1 MFSTR
6 RLRVVAGL
14 AVAALMAVV
23 VASAGTSATNQTT
36 TVVIW
41 ADADRVPA
49 VTQVAN
55 AWGASKGVA
64 VQVVQK
70 DFGQI
75 RSQLTTVAVETAPDV
90 IVGAHDWVGEL
101 SANGSVLPLSPSVA
115 TKKQFPA
122 YALNSFSYGT
132 AIKKLYGAPVAL
144 ENVALFTN
152 TKLAKVPTS
161 FADLEKQALAAKKK
175 TKAQVGLAVQQ
186 GAGGDAY
193 HMYPFFS
200 GLGGY
205 IFGTNKAGNLDP
217 SDICVAN
224 AKFLKNASL
233 IDKWNKEGLVRS
245 QVQWDTARDLFTK
258 GKVAYY
264 ITGPWFLSDI
274 QKSGVKYAISGFPQ
288 IVPGLKSTPFLGVQG
303 FMVTKFAA
311 AHGVESLAK
320 DLVASYMMRP
330 ASQLALALANGRF
343 PANVV
348 AGKQVKDA
356 DLRAFGKASVGGVPM
371 PNIPQMASV
380 WQDLGA
386 AWVRST
392 KGAGAIP
399 ARRSF
404 IGAQKSIA
412 QKIG

>member
-1 MFSTR
+1 VAS
-6 RLRVVAGL
+6 VVAV
-14 AVAALMAVV
+14 VA
-23 VASAGTSATNQTT
+23 ASAGTSATGQTGR
-36 TVVIW
+36 VVIW

-55 AWGASKGVA
+55 AWAQTKGVT

-70 DFGQI
+70 QMGPI
-75 RSQLTTVAVETAPDV
+75 RQEIATVAVDTAPDI

-101 SANGSVLPLSPSVA
+101 SANGSVLPLSPSAA
-115 TKKQFPA
+115 TRRQFPA

-144 ENVALFTN
+144 ENIALVTN
-152 TKLAKVPTS
+152 TRLAKVPKT
-161 FADLEKQALAAKKK
+161 FAELERNALAAKKR

-186 GAGGDAY
+186 GQGDAY

-205 IFGTNKAGNLDP
+205 IFGQNKAGNLDP
-217 SDICVAN
+217 SDIGVAN
-224 AKFLKNASL
+224 ARFLKNAAL
-233 IDKWNKEGLVRS
+233 IDKWNKEGLIRS
-245 QVQWDTARDLFTK
+245 QVNDSIAKDLFLK
-258 GKVAYY
+258 GRVAYWV
-264 ITGPWFLSDI
+264 TGPWFLADI
-274 QKSGVKYAISGFPQ
+274 RKSGVRYGISAFPQ
-288 IVPGLKSTPFLGVQG
+288 IVPGIRSVPFLGVQG
-303 FMVTKFAA
+303 FMVTKYSAS
-311 AHGVESLAK
+311 HGVESLAK
-320 DLVASYMMRP
+320 DLVANYMMQP
-330 ASQLALALANGRF
+330 ASQLRLALANDRF
-343 PANVV
+343 PANTR
-348 AGKQVKDA
+348 AAAQVRDKD
-356 DLRAFGKASVGGVPM
+356 LKAFGSASVGGVPM

-392 KGAGAIP
+392 KGSGSIP
-399 ARRSF
+399 ARKSF

>member
-14 AVAALMAVV
+14 AVSALVAVV
-23 VASAGTSATNQTT
+23 AVSTGTSATSQSPK
-36 TVVIW
+36 VVIW

-55 AWGASKGVA
+55 AWARRQGVT

-70 DFGQI
+70 QSGPI
-75 RSQLTTVAVETAPDV
+75 RQEVSTVAVENAPDV

-101 SANGSVLPLSPSVA
+101 SGNGSIIPISPSAA

-122 YALNSFSYGT
+122 YALNAFSYGT
-132 AIKKLYGAPVAL
+132 AIKKLYGAPTAL
-144 ENVALFTN
+144 ENIALVTN

-161 FADLEKQALAAKKK
+161 FADLEKRALAAKKK
-175 TKAQVGLAVQQ
+175 TKSQVGIAVQQ
-186 GAGGDAY
+186 GQGDAY

-205 IFGTNKAGNLDP
+205 VFGANKAGNLDP
-217 SDICVAN
+217 SDIGLAN
-224 AKFLKNASL
+224 PRFLKNAPL
-233 IDKWNKEGLVRS
+233 IDKWNKEGLIRS
-245 QVQWDTARDLFTK
+245 QVNDSIAKDLFLK

-264 ITGPWFLSDI
+264 ITGPWFLADI
-274 QKSGVKYAISGFPQ
+274 RKSGVPYAVSAFPQ
-288 IVPGLKSTPFLGVQG
+288 IVPGIKSAPFLGVG
-303 FMVTKFAA
+303 GMMVTKYSS

-320 DLVASYMMRP
+320 DLVANYMMQP
-330 ASQLALALANGRF
+330 AAQLTLATANDRS
-343 PANVV
+343 PANLKALV
-348 AGKQVKDA
+348 QIKDK
-356 DLRAFGKASVGGVPM
+356 DLKAFGAASAGGVPM

-392 KGAGAIP
+392 KGANSTP
-399 ARRSF
+399 ARKSF
-404 IGAQKSIA
+404 IAAQKSIA

>member
-1 MFSTR
+1 MLSSR
-6 RLRVVAGL
+6 SLRALAGLVLGVLVAVVA
-14 AVAALMAVV
+14 
-23 VASAGTSATNQTT
+23 ASAGTSATSQTPKI
-36 TVVIW
+36 VIW

-49 VTQVAN
+49 ITQVAN
-55 AWGASKGVA
+55 AWAASKGVT

-70 DFGQI
+70 QQGPI
-75 RSQLTTVAVETAPDV
+75 RQEVSTVAVENAPDV

-101 SANGSVLPLSPSVA
+101 SGNGSIVPLSPSAA
-115 TKKQFPA
+115 TKKQFPS
-122 YALNSFSYGT
+122 YALNAFSYGT

-144 ENVALFTN
+144 ENIALITN

-161 FADLEKQALAAKKK
+161 FADLEKQALATKKK
-175 TKAQVGLAVQQ
+175 TKTQVGLAVQQ
-186 GAGGDAY
+186 GQGDPY

-217 SDICVAN
+217 SDIGIAN
-224 AKFLKNASL
+224 PKFLKNAPL
-233 IDKWNKEGLVRS
+233 IDKWNKEGLIRS
-245 QVQWDTARDLFTK
+245 QVNESIAKDLFLK

-264 ITGPWFLSDI
+264 VTGPWFLADI
-274 QKSGVKYAISGFPQ
+274 RKSGVPYAVSAFPT
-288 IVPGLKSTPFLGVQG
+288 IVPGIKSAPFLGVQG
-303 FMVTKFAA
+303 YMVTKYAS

-320 DLVASYMMRP
+320 DLVANYMMQP
-330 ASQLALALANGRF
+330 AAQTTLALANDRS
-343 PANVV
+343 PANLK
-348 AGKQVKDA
+348 ALAQVKDK
-356 DLRAFGKASVGGVPM
+356 DLKAFGAASAGGVPM

-392 KGAGAIP
+392 KGGGSIP
-399 ARRSF
+399 ARKSF
-404 IGAQKSIA
+404 IGAKKSIA

>member
-1 MFSTR
+1 M
-6 RLRVVAGL
+6 
-14 AVAALMAVV
+14 AVAA
-23 VASAGTSATNQTT
+23 ASAGTSGSNQSTK
-36 TVVIW
+36 VVIW
-41 ADADRVPA
+41 ADADRVAA

-55 AWGASKGVA
+55 AWAASKGVT

-75 RSQLTTVAVETAPDV
+75 RSQLTTVAADTAPDV

-101 SANGSVLPLSPSVA
+101 SANGSVLPLSPSAA
-115 TKKQFPA
+115 TKRQFPK
-122 YALNSFSYGT
+122 YALNAFSYGT

-144 ENVALFTN
+144 ENIALITN
-152 TKLAKVPTS
+152 TRLAKVPTS
-161 FADLEKQALAAKKK
+161 FADLERQALAAKKK

-186 GAGGDAY
+186 GSGGDAY

-205 IFGTNKAGNLDP
+205 IFGENKAGNLDP
-217 SDICVAN
+217 SDIGVAN
-224 AKFLKNASL
+224 ARFLRNATQ
-233 IDKWNKEGLVRS
+233 IDRWNKEGLIRS
-245 QVQWDTARDLFTK
+245 QVAWDTARDLFTK

-264 ITGPWFLSDI
+264 VTGPWFLTDI
-274 QKSGVKYAISGFPQ
+274 QKAGVRYAISSFPS
-288 IVPGLKSTPFLGVQG
+288 IVPGLKATPFLGVQG
-303 FMVTKFAA
+303 FMVTKFSA

-330 ASQLALALANGRF
+330 ASQLALATANSRF
-343 PANVV
+343 PANLQ
-348 AGKQVKDA
+348 AGKLVKDK
-356 DLRAFGKASVGGVPM
+356 DLKAFGAASAGGVPM

-392 KGAGAIP
+392 KGSGAIP

-404 IGAQKSIA
+404 IGAQRSIA